1 MNNSSQPANTICV
14 VALIAIVL
22 LSLAP
27 QFHLWLTRGSQWN
40 GAYAGVQGDEFLY
53 SGYINALLR
62 GRSRRNDPFAGR
74 DNTPTSPLP
83 ESTFSI
89 QFVPSFLITSIGRV
103 SGASSATL
111 FIASLAIGGLL
122 AGLAVMFLLNTI
134 TSNRL
139 LSALGMLFVLTLGAL
154 AAGQGLVGLLFK
166 SDVLFLGLP
175 FLRRYQP
182 VVAFPLFFVFCAWL
196 WKALVTTRHRQA
208 HIYALLSGLSL
219 TVLIFSYLYLWTTA
233 VAWLVL
239 VAVIWL
245 ASRFEIERFSSWQPF
260 AIVGGLAII
269 ALVPYSRFVSQ
280 RARELDEAQTMIVTH
295 RPDLFRTSELIG
307 LVVFAVLLLA
317 IRRRVIERTDPRAIF
332 AACFALLPLVVFNQ
346 QVLTGRTMQPYHFEV
361 FVVNYAVLVALVIV
375 AVILWEP
382 KVRRSLTW
390 IAMAC
395 CLWGATEVTMDILAH
410 TRSSVVADQVVPVLR
425 RLDQLSTQDGTLE
438 GLRTT
443 GKTPAI
449 IFSPQREV
457 MAWAPTWTTQGTL
470 LNMGGLDFG
479 TATHSER
486 KEFFYM
492 YLYYSGVDAQGL
504 RNLLSGGTGD
514 FFTGHYARIAVFGH
528 ERVLPILGSS
538 FQPIQANEI
547 DEEAR
552 IYDDYLK
559 SLTREKVLAHP
570 ITYVV
575 TSTNSS
581 DLTAIDRWYERD
593 AGEQHGD
600 YTLYRVKPRN

>member
-1 MNNSSQPANTICV
+1 MNNSSRPANTFCV
-14 VALIAIVL
+14 VALIAILL

-27 QFHLWLTRGSQWN
+27 QLHLWLTRGSQWN
-40 GAYAGVQGDEFLY
+40 GAYAGIQGDEFLY
-53 SGYINALLR
+53 SGYINALLH
-62 GRSRRNDPFAGR
+62 GRPRRNDPFAGR
-74 DNTPTSPLP
+74 DSTQASPLP

-89 QFVPSFLITSIGRV
+89 QFIPSYVITSIGRV
-103 SGASSATL
+103 FGASSATI

-122 AGLAVMFLLNTI
+122 AGLAVLFLLNTI

-139 LSALGMLFVLTLGAL
+139 LSAVGMLVVLTLGAT

-196 WKALVTTRHRQA
+196 WKALVTTKNRQTY
-208 HIYALLSGLSL
+208 IYSLLSGLSL
-219 TVLIFSYLYLWTTA
+219 AVLIFSYLYFWTTA

-239 VAVIWL
+239 VAVVWL
-245 ASRFEIERFSSWQPF
+245 GARFEIERFRSWRPF
-260 AIVGGLAII
+260 AIVVGVALLAL
-269 ALVPYSRFVSQ
+269 APYSKLVSQ
-280 RARELDEAQTMIVTH
+280 RARELDEAQTMILTH
-295 RPDLFRTSELIG
+295 RPDLFRTPELIG
-307 LVVFAVLLLA
+307 LAVFAALLFA

-332 AACFALLPLVVFNQ
+332 AACFALLPFVVFNQ

-361 FVVNYAVLVALVIV
+361 FVVNYAALIALVIV
-375 AVILWEP
+375 GVLLWEP
-382 KVRRSLTW
+382 RLRRSLAL
-390 IAMAC
+390 IAVAC
-395 CLWGATEVTMDILAH
+395 CVWGATEVTVDILAH
-410 TRSSVVADQVVPVLR
+410 IRSSVVADQVVPVLR

-443 GKTPAI
+443 GETPAI
-449 IFSPQREV
+449 IFSPQRDV
-457 MAWAPTWTTQGTL
+457 MAWAPSWTSQGTL

-492 YLYYSGVDAQGL
+492 YLYYSDVDAQGL
-504 RNLLSGGTGD
+504 RSLLSGGNGD
-514 FFTGHYARIAVFGH
+514 FFAGHYARIAIFGH

-538 FQPIQANEI
+538 FQPIQVSEI
-547 DEEAR
+547 EEQVR

-559 SLTREKVLAHP
+559 GFSKERVLAHP
-570 ITYVV
+570 LTYVV
-575 TSTNSS
+575 TKTNASN
-581 DLTAIDRWYERD
+581 LAVVDRWYERD
-593 AGEQHGD
+593 DGEQHGD
-600 YTLYRVKPRN
+600 YTLYRVKPRD

>member
-1 MNNSSQPANTICV
+1 MNSSSRRANTFCV
-14 VALIAIVL
+14 LALIVILL

-27 QFHLWLTRGSQWN
+27 QFHLWVTRGSQWN
-40 GAYAGVQGDEFLY
+40 GAYAGIQGDEFLY
-53 SGYINALLR
+53 SAYINALLH

-89 QFVPSFLITSIGRV
+89 QIIPSFLISSIGRV
-103 SGASSATL
+103 FGASSATL
-111 FIASLAIGGLL
+111 FIAWLGIGGAL
-122 AGLAVMFLLNTI
+122 AGLAVLFLLSTI

-139 LSALGMLFVLTLGAL
+139 LSAAGMLFVLTFGAL
-154 AAGQGLVGLLFK
+154 AAGQGLAGLLFK

-196 WKALVTTRHRQA
+196 WKALVTTTQRQS
-208 HIYALLSGLSL
+208 HIYSLLSGLSL
-219 TVLIFSYLYLWTTA
+219 AVLIFSYLYFWTTA

-260 AIVGGLAII
+260 AIVGGLALI
-269 ALVPYSRFVSQ
+269 ALIPYSNLVAY
-280 RARELDEAQTMIVTH
+280 RARELDEAQTMIFT
-295 RPDLFRTSELIG
+295 RWPDLFRTSELIG
-307 LVVFAVLLLA
+307 IAVFAVLLLA

-332 AACFALLPLVVFNQ
+332 AACFALLPFVVFNQ

-361 FVVNYAVLVALVIV
+361 FVVNYAALIAITIV
-375 AVILWEP
+375 VVVLWEP

-390 IAMAC
+390 IAVAC
-395 CLWGATEVTMDILAH
+395 CVWGATEVTMDILGH
-410 TRSSVVADQVVPVLR
+410 VRSSIVADQVVPVLR
-425 RLDQLSTQDGTLE
+425 RLNQLSTQDGTLE

-449 IFSPQREV
+449 IFSPEREV
-457 MAWAPTWTTQGTL
+457 MAWAPTWTSQGTL

-492 YLYYSGVDAQGL
+492 YLYYSDVDTQGL
-504 RNLLSGGTGD
+504 RDLLSGGAGD
-514 FFTGHYARIAVFGH
+514 FFTGHYARIAIFGH
-528 ERVLPILGSS
+528 ERVVPILGSR
-538 FQPIQANEI
+538 FQPIQPQEI
-547 DEEAR
+547 EQEVR
-552 IYDDYLK
+552 LYDDYVK
-559 SLTREKVLAHP
+559 GFSKEKVLAHP
-570 ITYVV
+570 LSYLV
-575 TSTNSS
+575 TKTNAPNPR
-581 DLTAIDRWYERD
+581 AIDRWYERN

-600 YTLYRVKPRN
+600 YTLYLVKLRS

>member
-1 MNNSSQPANTICV
+1 MNSSSRPANTFCV
-14 VALIAIVL
+14 FALIVIVL

-27 QFHLWLTRGSQWN
+27 QLHLWVTRGSEWN

-53 SGYINALLR
+53 SGYINALLHR
-62 GRSRRNDPFAGR
+62 RSRRNDPFAGR
-74 DNTPTSPLP
+74 DSNSMSPLP

-89 QFVPSFLITSIGRV
+89 QFVPSYLITSIGRV
-103 SGASSATL
+103 FGASSATL
-111 FIASLAIGGLL
+111 FIAWLAIGGAL

-134 TSNRL
+134 TANRL
-139 LSALGMLFVLTLGAL
+139 LSALGMLFVLAFGAL
-154 AAGQGLVGLLFK
+154 AAGQGLAGLLFK

-196 WKALVTTRHRQA
+196 WKALVATRKRQVF
-208 HIYALLSGLSL
+208 IYSLLSGLSL
-219 TVLIFSYLYLWTTA
+219 AVLIFSYLYLWTTA
-233 VAWLVL
+233 VAWLML

-260 AIVGGLAII
+260 VIVGVLAIL
-269 ALVPYSRFVSQ
+269 ALIPYSNFVSQ
-280 RARELDEAQTMIVTH
+280 RARELDEAQTMIFTH
-295 RPDLFRTSELIG
+295 WPDLFRTSEPIG
-307 LVVFAVLLLA
+307 IVVFVVLLLA
-317 IRRRVIERTDPRAIF
+317 IRRRVIERTDPRVIF

-361 FVVNYAVLVALVIV
+361 FVVNYAVLIAVVILT
-375 AVILWEP
+375 VILWEP
-382 KVRRSLTW
+382 KVRRSLIW
-390 IAMAC
+390 ITVAC
-395 CLWGATEVTMDILAH
+395 CLWGATEVTTDILAH

-425 RLDQLSTQDGTLE
+425 RLDQLSTQDGTVE

-457 MAWAPTWTTQGTL
+457 MAWAPTWTSQGTL

-479 TATHSER
+479 TATLSER
-486 KEFFYM
+486 KEFFYL
-492 YLYYSGVDAQGL
+492 YLYYSDVDAEGL
-504 RNLLSGGTGD
+504 RNLLSGRADD
-514 FFTGHYARIAVFGH
+514 FFTGHYARIAIFGH

-538 FQPIQANEI
+538 FQSIQSHEI
-547 DEEAR
+547 EREVSL
-552 IYDDYLK
+552 YDVYVK
-559 SLTREKVLAHP
+559 SLSKEKVLAHP
-570 ITYVV
+570 LSYLV
-575 TSTNSS
+575 TKTNAPSPR
-581 DLTAIDRWYERD
+581 AVDRWYELS

-600 YTLYRVKPRN
+600 YTLYLLKLRS